1 MWFAHAI
8 GPLGTYI
15 RTRWMFAMDVNTCH
29 EGGEDILQWGHVSKL
44 SKDVLEDLISI
55 SLIDPDLV
63 DVVLS
68 SSADCVYVVR
78 FGR

>member
-1 MWFAHAI
+1 MWFAHAV

-15 RTRWMFAMDVNTCH
+15 RTRWMFVIDVGTCR
-29 EGGEDILQWGHVSKL
+29 EGGGDVLQLEQVSKL
-44 SKDVLEDLISI
+44 SKDVLEELILIS
-55 SLIDPDLV
+55 SIDPDMV

-68 SSADCVYVVR
+68 SSANCVSVVK